1 MHFGTPAPKRSYG
14 DKAYKVINRIIRH
27 SRELLV
33 ISPYI
38 DEYYAAILKSESRK
52 KHIFIISSSPT
63 KEAQNI
69 LLSRP
74 LFSRAYASLSAFSA
88 FAAALLYGLF
98 GLKLAGFILLFVAVA
113 CAFSAVKLRPHSR
126 IHLKTPKKFV
136 HIKMY
141 TSDCGVVTGSAN
153 LTYSGTHRN
162 IEQVE
167 LSTSTYE
174 IEKSKRYFWKLWDS
188 L

>member
-1 MHFGTPAPKRSYG
+1 MQLGAAVPERSYG
-14 DKAYKVINRIIRH
+14 SEAYKVINRIIKH
-27 SRELLV
+27 GRELLL

-38 DEYYAAILKSESRK
+38 DEYYAAILKRESRK

-63 KEAQNI
+63 KEARNI

-74 LFSRAYASLSAFSA
+74 LFSRVYALLSAL
-88 FAAALLYGLF
+88 FAAVAALSYWLF
-98 GLKLAGFILLFVAVA
+98 GMELAGFLLLFAAVA

-126 IHLKTPKKFV
+126 IHIKIPKRFV

-141 TSDCGVVTGSAN
+141 TSEAGVVTGSAN

-167 LSTSTYE
+167 LSTSAYE